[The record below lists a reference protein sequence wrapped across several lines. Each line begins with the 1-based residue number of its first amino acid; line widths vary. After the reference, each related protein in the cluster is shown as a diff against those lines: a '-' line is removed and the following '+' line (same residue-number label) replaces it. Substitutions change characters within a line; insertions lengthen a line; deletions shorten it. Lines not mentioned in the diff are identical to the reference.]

1 MKLKLQMVWYKGYRS
16 FDRLKFK
23 KLDHAMDKIL
33 DRVISLAAPT
43 SRLVVLFVS
52 CHFIFQGYNNFFF
65 FLERET
71 RRFFQI
77 SRRRLQTVSKRFA
90 LSLLRR
96 EICPFGRRTLYITQY
111 LQGKRRGE
119 RRWWRSIERRIRNEI
134 KYNRKIR
141 KENSASGR
149 KISIRRLSLFRR

>member
-1 MKLKLQMVWYKGYRS
+1 
-16 FDRLKFK
+16 
-23 KLDHAMDKIL
+23 MDKIL
-33 DRVISLAAPT
+33 DRVISLTAPT

-52 CHFIFQGYNNFFF
+52 RHFIFQGYNNFFF
-65 FLERET
+65 FFLGRET

-90 LSLLRR
+90 LSLPRR

-119 RRWWRSIERRIRNEI
+119 RRWWRSIERRIQNEI

-141 KENSASGR
+141 KEYSARGR
-149 KISIRRLSLFRR
+149 KISVRRLSLFRR